1 MRVLIS
7 ALAFIASTAVADELH
22 SVDPK
27 TVIDG
32 DTFYVSV
39 RLLGV
44 DAPERGDRGKCDQ
57 ERALSGRATEPVKEL
72 LHGRVTL
79 DVHDVDECGRLLANV
94 RLSDG
99 ETWVTCCFK
108 NSWLD
113 RTEQDSIQTG
123 VSISPQPVSAS
134 SSACC
139 DLALRLRQS
148 CAGWIGCERITDGV
162 CFPAFHDPHRARAE
176 GPRVTRTRSR
186 SC

>member
-1 MRVLIS
+1 MKRLLA

-44 DAPERGDRGKCDQ
+44 DAPERGDRAKCDQ
-57 ERALSGRATEPVKEL
+57 ERALSKRSTERVKEL

-79 DVHDVDECGRLLANV
+79 DVRGVDELGRLLANV

-99 ETWVTCCFK
+99 RDLGDV
-108 NSWLD
+108 LLQ
-113 RTEQDSIQTG
+113 EQ
-123 VSISPQPVSAS
+123 
-134 SSACC
+134 
-139 DLALRLRQS
+139 
-148 CAGWIGCERITDGV
+148 
-162 CFPAFHDPHRARAE
+162 FARPYRP
-176 GPRVTRTRSR
+176 GQHPNW
-186 SC
+186 C